1 AGSLSETYKRNAL
14 NNGYLVLAA
23 PGLVDH
29 LKERLGSERLTV
41 RPGLVIKVDFKA
53 AQVELDGQQYRI
65 GAVGAAAQEL
75 ILAGG
80 LEDWVKEQGVG

>member
-1 AGSLSETYKRNAL
+1 MEKEQLFQLGIYLRDMMGRLTQEDRDRESGLSEESWSRSE
-14 NNGYLVLAA
+14 LA
-23 PGLVDH
+23 
-29 LKERLGSERLTV
+29 
-41 RPGLVIKVDFKA
+41 VDFKA
-53 AQVELDGQQYRI
+53 GQVELDGQQYRI